1 MLQQIASAQVDGMLD
16 IILVRQDGASLH
28 FGY

>member
-1 MLQQIASAQVDGMLD
+1 MLQQIAQGDGMLD
-16 IILVRQDGASLH
+16 IILVRQDDASLH